1 MIEHSIIATKHFYT
15 TKLPLQSNTSNK
27 RLAKNTIILYFRMLF
42 QMAVYLYTSRILLQ
56 VMGVENYG
64 LYDVVGGM
72 VAVLLFLNNSMT
84 TCTQRYITVALGG
97 GNRDYLNKVYSA
109 ATMIHV
115 LLAVLV
121 AVVGGLAGS
130 WYIAHYLVFPIEKLW
145 DVYVVFGCSLV
156 SGMCLIMSVPSN
168 ATIVAHEN
176 MGAFAAITIVD
187 VLLKLGA
194 ALSLYLFPTHLL
206 LPAYACIMCS
216 EAVVV
221 RLIYW
226 LYVRHRY
233 RTIRLTLVRDKSLYR
248 EMLAFM
254 GWSTFGNLSVVANTQ
269 GINLLLNA
277 FGGPVANAARAVA
290 FQVQTAVTQFIAS
303 FQTAINPQ
311 ITKTY
316 AGHDLT
322 QSNRLILCSSRLSFM
337 LMLFMAIPLLLET
350 EFVLRLWLG
359 ENVPNHA
366 VNFVRLLLCVSMV
379 DCVANPMMVGA
390 AATGKVRGYY
400 LTIGTTLL
408 TTLPIGYWTISK
420 WDVPECVFIVLL
432 STTLL
437 AQVFRLFICRRL
449 FGFSIR
455 AFIQRVVGRIV
466 LAGTVS
472 IAVPLWLHSYWNPAS
487 LLAHVG
493 FIVCCLLWTG
503 CAVALLGLENGERQ
517 FVLQKT
523 NQLLHRK

>member
-1 MIEHSIIATKHFYT
+1 MQ
-15 TKLPLQSNTSNK
+15 PDTSNK
-27 RLAKNTIILYFRMLF
+27 RVAKNTVILYFRMLF

-109 ATMIHV
+109 ATIIHV
-115 LLAVLV
+115 LLAVVV
-121 AVVGGLAGS
+121 AVAGGLAGS
-130 WYIAHYLVFPIEKLW
+130 WYIAHYLVFPMEKLW
-145 DVYVVFGCSLV
+145 DVYVVFGCSLL
-156 SGMCLIMSVPSN
+156 SGMFLIMSVPSN
-168 ATIVAHEN
+168 ATIVAHED

-194 ALSLYLFPTHLL
+194 ALSLYLFPTRLL
-206 LPAYACIMCS
+206 LPAYACLMCT
-216 EAVVV
+216 EAAVV

-226 LYVRHRY
+226 LYVRHHY
-233 RTIRLTLVRDKSLYR
+233 RTIRFTLVRDGSLYR

-254 GWSTFGNLSVVANTQ
+254 GWSTFGNLSIVANTQ

-277 FGGPVANAARAVA
+277 FGGPAANAARAVA

-311 ITKTY
+311 ITKSY

-322 QSNRLILCSSRLSFM
+322 RCNRLILCSSRLSFM

-350 EFVLRLWLG
+350 EFVLGLWLG
-359 ENVPNHA
+359 ENVPAHA
-366 VNFVRLLLCVSMV
+366 VSFVRLLLCVSMV

-408 TTLPIGYWTISK
+408 MTLPIGYWAVSR
-420 WDVPECVFIVLL
+420 WEAPECIFIALL
-432 STTLL
+432 CTTLL

-455 AFIQRVVGRIV
+455 AFLRHVAGRIV
-466 LAGTVS
+466 LAG
-472 IAVPLWLHSYWNPAS
+472 AVGMALPVWLHSYWEPAS
-487 LLAHVG
+487 LLAHGG

-503 CAVALLGLENGERQ
+503 CTVALTGLERGERQ